1 MKDVLLEENYL
12 NKTNLLGDIS
22 LRLAIKNHLAINRNI
37 NVSENQIIIGSGM
50 EMIENILPLCNINN
64 ITLENPG
71 YHKLEYLFKN
81 KNYSIKYQD
90 LDNEGVIPPKE
101 RTILY
106 TTPFN
111 QFPTGIKMTISRKKE
126 LADFGIKTNSYIIE
140 DDFDAEFRI
149 NGSPTTSIISLI
161 PNNVIFFSTFS
172 TTLFPGLRIAYIILP
187 FDLINKYTEKYKYY
201 SNTVPTLN
209 QISLA
214 RFISEG
220 YYATYLNKKKRE
232 YLRKRN
238 LIINQLN
245 QLNIPVDEKRNYLS
259 LVIKL
264 DIKDQNEFKE
274 KLKKEKIRIYSYTDY
289 DKYEKESNYYLL
301 GYTSIDDDKLLEGIN
316 KLNELRNC

>member
-1 MKDVLLEENYL
+1 M
-12 NKTNLLGDIS
+12 
-22 LRLAIKNHLAINRNI
+22 
-37 NVSENQIIIGSGM
+37 
-50 EMIENILPLCNINN
+50 
-64 ITLENPG
+64 
-71 YHKLEYLFKN
+71 
-81 KNYSIKYQD
+81 
-90 LDNEGVIPPKE
+90 
-101 RTILY
+101 
-106 TTPFN
+106 
-111 QFPTGIKMTISRKKE
+111 
-126 LADFGIKTNSYIIE
+126 
-140 DDFDAEFRI
+140 
-149 NGSPTTSIISLI
+149 
-161 PNNVIFFSTFS
+161 
-172 TTLFPGLRIAYIILP
+172 
-187 FDLINKYTEKYKYY
+187 TEKYKYY

-264 DIKDQNEFKE
+264 DIKDHNEFKE